1 LEDFTPD
8 IEHRNLQVRV
18 AIYDSMT
25 AAPRI
30 IDLHSDNIRDLM
42 NVLSEKTYSFSQQ
55 KGGDIPYTTIR
66 EVIENLIHANFAEV
80 TINIYGNGNI
90 ITISDQGPGIS
101 DKEKV
106 FMPGYTTATKSMKM
120 YIRGVGSGLPIVK
133 ETMMFSGGE
142 IDVDDNLNHGTVI
155 TLKIPAKDK
164 SIEETATSKQ
174 QSVEEPMP
182 AVKISARQLRVL
194 SLIIEFERAGP
205 SKISEELDISLA
217 TAYRDLQALENVG
230 FIKPDEHGK
239 RYVTDTGLSFIDK
252 TYNKKV

>member
-1 LEDFTPD
+1 MVDSNPD
-8 IEHRNLQVRV
+8 IENSKLQVRV

-30 IDLHSDNIRDLM
+30 IDLYSDNIRDLM
-42 NVLSEKTYSFSQQ
+42 NMLSEKTYNFSQQ
-55 KGGDIPYTTIR
+55 KGGGIPYTTIR

-90 ITISDQGPGIS
+90 ITVSDQGPGIS

-106 FMPGYTTATKSMKM
+106 FMPGYTTATKSMKA

-133 ETMMFSGGE
+133 ETMLFSGGE
-142 IDVDDNLNHGTVI
+142 INVDDNLNQGTVI

-164 SIEETATSKQ
+164 DIDEIITSKHP
-174 QSVEEPMP
+174 SVKEPVP
-182 AVKISARQLRVL
+182 DVKISARQLRVL
-194 SLIIEFERAGP
+194 SLIIEFEKAGP

-239 RYVTDTGLSFIDK
+239 RFATDTGLYFIDM

>member
-1 LEDFTPD
+1 MEDSTPD
-8 IEHRNLQVRV
+8 IEQRNLQVRV

-25 AAPRI
+25 SAPRI
-30 IDLHSDNIRDLM
+30 IDLYSDNIRDLM
-42 NVLSEKTYSFSQQ
+42 DMLSEKTYNFSQQ
-55 KGGDIPYTTIR
+55 KGGKIPYTTIR
-66 EVIENLIHANFAEV
+66 EVIENLIHANFDEV
-80 TINIYGNGNI
+80 TINIYGNGNV

-106 FMPGYTTATKSMKM
+106 FMPGYTTATKSMKK

-133 ETMMFSGGE
+133 ETMVFSGGE
-142 IDVDDNLNHGTVI
+142 VKVDDNLNHGTVI
-155 TLKIPAKDK
+155 TLKIPIKDK
-164 SIEETATSKQ
+164 SIEETVTVKQ
-174 QSVEEPMP
+174 QPADEPLP

-194 SLIIEFERAGP
+194 SLIIELEKAGP

-230 FIKPDEHGK
+230 FIKPDEQGK
-239 RYVTDTGLSFIDK
+239 RFVTDIGLSFIDR